1 MSSLQTPAAGL
12 ELVRAESQHV
22 GEIGRICYEA
32 FKNLHDRH
40 HFPLDLPSAAL
51 ARQVLGMMVSR
62 SDFYSVV
69 ALLDG
74 QVVGSNFLSL
84 SDPVAGIG
92 PVTVEPCHQ
101 GKDIGLALMQDV
113 VDQGRRRG
121 IERIRLLQET
131 INVGSLS
138 LYASMGFDSREEVA
152 YLQAAAAP
160 AGDPN
165 VRLVTDQD
173 LPAIEQLSANI
184 YMVSRRNEMAAAI
197 RYGFSPL
204 LRQRDGRVTG
214 YLIPG
219 LFGHGVAES
228 EDDACALV
236 GEMARRLPPD
246 AARFFCP
253 IGQADFFRRVLKM
266 GCRTIK
272 VWTLMTLGP
281 YEPPRRVWMP
291 SVLF

>member
-1 MSSLQTPAAGL
+1 MSSSQASPGL

-22 GEIGRICYEA
+22 GEMGRICYEA
-32 FKNLHDRH
+32 FKDLHDRH

-92 PVTVEPCHQ
+92 PITVEPCHQ
-101 GKDIGLALMQDV
+101 GKNIGLALMQDV
-113 VDQGRRRG
+113 VDHGRSRG

-131 INVGSLS
+131 MNVGSLS
-138 LYASMGFDSREEVA
+138 LYASMGFDFRAEVA

-160 AGDPN
+160 AEDPS
-165 VRLVTDQD
+165 VRPLNDQD
-173 LPAIEQLSANI
+173 LRAVEQLAADI
-184 YMVSRRNEMAAAI
+184 YQASRRNEVAAAI

-236 GEMARRLPPD
+236 GEMARRLP
-246 AARFFCP
+246 AQEARFFCP
-253 IGQADFFRRVLKM
+253 VGQANFFRGVLKM

-272 VWTLMTLGP
+272 VFTLMTLGP
-281 YEPPRRVWMP
+281 YEPPRQVWMP
-291 SVLF
+291 SVLY

>member
-1 MSSLQTPAAGL
+1 MSSSQTSAPGL

-22 GEIGRICYEA
+22 GEMGRICYEA
-32 FKNLHDRH
+32 FKELHDRH
-40 HFPLDLPSAAL
+40 HLPLDLPSAAQ
-51 ARQVLGMMVSR
+51 ARQVMGMMVSR

-113 VDQGRRRG
+113 VDHGRRRG

-131 INVGSLS
+131 INAGSLS

-160 AGDPN
+160 AEDPN
-165 VRLVTDQD
+165 VRPVTDQD
-173 LPAIEQLSANI
+173 VPAVEQLSADI
-184 YMVSRRNEMAAAI
+184 YQVSRRNEVAAAI
-197 RYGFSPL
+197 RYDFSPL
-204 LRQRDGRVTG
+204 LHQRDGRVTG

-219 LFGHGVAES
+219 LFGHGVAER

-236 GEMARRLPPD
+236 GEMARRLPPH

-253 IGQADFFRRVLKM
+253 VRQANFFRRVLKM

-281 YEPPRRVWMP
+281 YEPPREVWMP
-291 SVLF
+291 SVLY

>member
-1 MSSLQTPAAGL
+1 MSSSQTSGAGL

-113 VDQGRRRG
+113 VDQGRCRG

-152 YLQAAAAP
+152 YLQATAAP
-160 AGDPN
+160 AEDPN
-165 VRLVTDQD
+165 VRPVTEQD
-173 LPAIEQLSANI
+173 LSAVEQLSADI
-184 YMVSRRNEMAAAI
+184 YQGSRRNEVAAAI

-236 GEMARRLPPD
+236 GEMARRLPPE

-253 IGQADFFRRVLKM
+253 VRQANFFRRVLKM

-281 YEPPRRVWMP
+281 YKPPREVWMP
-291 SVLF
+291 SVLY

>member
-1 MSSLQTPAAGL
+1 LSSIQTSAPGL

-22 GEIGRICYEA
+22 GEMGRICYEA
-32 FKNLHDRH
+32 FKDLHDRH
-40 HFPLDLPSAAL
+40 HFPLDFPSAAL
-51 ARQVLGMMVSR
+51 TQQLLDMLVSR

-92 PVTVEPCHQ
+92 PVTVEPCQQ
-101 GKDIGLALMQDV
+101 GKDIGLALMRDV
-113 VDQGRRRG
+113 VDHGRSRG

-131 INVGSLS
+131 MNVGSLS

-160 AGDPN
+160 AEDPT
-165 VRLVTDQD
+165 VRPVTDQD
-173 LPAIEQLSANI
+173 LPAVEQLSAEI
-184 YMVSRRNEMAAAI
+184 YQASRRNEVGAAI
-197 RYGFSPL
+197 RYNFSPL

-253 IGQADFFRRVLKM
+253 VGQAEFFRRVLKM

-281 YEPPRRVWMP
+281 YEPPRPVWMP
-291 SVLF
+291 SVLY

>member
-1 MSSLQTPAAGL
+1 MSSSQTSPRI
-12 ELVRAESQHV
+12 ELVLAESQHV
-22 GEIGRICYEA
+22 GEMGRICYEA
-32 FKNLHDRH
+32 FKDLHDRH
-40 HFPLDLPSAAL
+40 RFPLDLPSAAM
-51 ARQVLGMMVSR
+51 ARQMLGMMVNGR
-62 SDFYSVV
+62 DFYSVV

-101 GKDIGLALMQDV
+101 GKNIGLALMQDV
-113 VDQGRRRG
+113 VDHGRRLG

-131 INVGSLS
+131 MNVGSLS

-152 YLQAAAAP
+152 YLQAAAA
-160 AGDPN
+160 AVEDPN
-165 VRLVTDQD
+165 VRPVTDQD
-173 LPAIEQLSANI
+173 LPAVERLAADI
-184 YMVSRRNEMAAAI
+184 YQVSRRNEVAAAI

-204 LRQRDGRVTG
+204 LRERDGRVTG

-219 LFGHGVAES
+219 LIGHGVAES

-236 GEMARRLPPD
+236 GEMARRLPPH

-253 IGQADFFRRVLKM
+253 LGQANFFREVLKM

-272 VWTLMTLGP
+272 VLTLMTLGP
-281 YEPPRRVWMP
+281 YEPPSQVWMP
-291 SVLF
+291 SVLY

>member
-1 MSSLQTPAAGL
+1 MSSSQTSAAGL
-12 ELVRAESQHV
+12 ELVRGESQHV
-22 GEIGRICYEA
+22 GEMGRICYEA
-32 FKNLHDRH
+32 FKDLHDRH
-40 HFPLDLPSAAL
+40 HFPPDFPSAAL

-113 VDQGRRRG
+113 VDHGRRRG

-160 AGDPN
+160 AEDPN
-165 VRLVTDQD
+165 VRPVTDQD
-173 LPAIEQLSANI
+173 LPAVEQLSADI
-184 YMVSRRNEMAAAI
+184 YQASRRNEVAAAI
-197 RYGFSPL
+197 RYDFSPL
-204 LRQRDGRVTG
+204 LRQRDGHVTG

-219 LFGHGVAES
+219 IFGHGVAES
-228 EDDACALV
+228 DDDACALV

-253 IGQADFFRRVLKM
+253 VRQANFFRRVLKM

-281 YEPPRRVWMP
+281 YEPPRQVWMP
-291 SVLF
+291 SVLY

>member
-1 MSSLQTPAAGL
+1 MSSSQFSVAGL
-12 ELVRAESQHV
+12 ELVPAESQHV
-22 GEIGRICYEA
+22 DEIGRICYEA
-32 FKNLHDRH
+32 FKDLNDRH
-40 HFPLDLPSAAL
+40 HFPLDFPSAAL
-51 ARQVLGMMVSR
+51 ARQVLGMMVNR
-62 SDFYSVV
+62 SDFYCVV
-69 ALLDG
+69 ARLDG

-101 GKDIGLALMQDV
+101 GKDIGLALMQAV
-113 VDQGRRRG
+113 VDHGRRRG

-131 INVGSLS
+131 MNVGSLS

-160 AGDPN
+160 AEDPN

-173 LPAIEQLSANI
+173 LPAVEQLAADI
-184 YMVSRRNEMAAAI
+184 YHASRRNEVAAAI

-204 LRQRDGRVTG
+204 LRQRGGRVTG

-219 LFGHGVAES
+219 IFGHGVAES

-236 GEMARRLPPD
+236 GEMARRLPPH
-246 AARFFCP
+246 AARFLCP
-253 IGQADFFRRVLKM
+253 VRQASFFRGVLKM

-281 YEPPRRVWMP
+281 YEPPRQVWMP
-291 SVLF
+291 SALY

>member
-1 MSSLQTPAAGL
+1 M
-12 ELVRAESQHV
+12 
-22 GEIGRICYEA
+22 GRICYEA
-32 FKNLHDRH
+32 FKDLHDRH
-40 HFPLDLPSAAL
+40 HFPLDLPSAAV

-62 SDFYSVV
+62 SDFYGVV

-84 SDPVAGIG
+84 SDSVAGIG

-113 VDQGRRRG
+113 VDHGRRRG

-131 INVGSLS
+131 MNAGSLS

-160 AGDPN
+160 AGDPS
-165 VRLVTDQD
+165 VRPVTEQD
-173 LPAIEQLSANI
+173 LPAIEQLSVDI
-184 YMVSRRNEMAAAI
+184 YQASRRNEVAAAI
-197 RYGFSPL
+197 RHDFSPL
-204 LRQRDGRVTG
+204 LRRRDGRVTG

-219 LFGHGVAES
+219 LLGHGVAES
-228 EDDACALV
+228 EDDACALI
-236 GEMARRLPPD
+236 GEMARRLPPH

-253 IGQADFFRRVLKM
+253 VRQADFFRRVLKM

-272 VWTLMTLGP
+272 VWTLMTQGP
-281 YEPPRRVWMP
+281 YEAPREVWMP
-291 SVLF
+291 SVLY

>member
-1 MSSLQTPAAGL
+1 MSSSQTSAGL

-22 GEIGRICYEA
+22 GEMGRICYEA
-32 FKNLHDRH
+32 FKDLHDRH
-40 HFPLDLPSAAL
+40 HLPLDLPNAAL
-51 ARQVLGMMVSR
+51 ARQVLGMMASR
-62 SDFYSVV
+62 SDFYGVV

-113 VDQGRRRG
+113 VDHGRRRG

-131 INVGSLS
+131 INAGSLS

-160 AGDPN
+160 AADPN
-165 VRLVTDQD
+165 VRAVTDQD
-173 LPAIEQLSANI
+173 LPAIEQLSAEI
-184 YMVSRRNEMAAAI
+184 YQASRRNEVAAAI
-197 RYGFSPL
+197 RYDFSPL

-228 EDDACALV
+228 EDDACALL
-236 GEMARRLPPD
+236 GEMARRLPPH

-253 IGQADFFRRVLKM
+253 VRQANFFRRVLKM

-281 YEPPRRVWMP
+281 YEPPREVWMP
-291 SVLF
+291 SVLY

>member
-1 MSSLQTPAAGL
+1 MSSSQTSGAGL

-113 VDQGRRRG
+113 VDQGRCRG

-152 YLQAAAAP
+152 YLQATATP
-160 AGDPN
+160 AEDPN
-165 VRLVTDQD
+165 VRPVIEQD
-173 LPAIEQLSANI
+173 LPAVEQLSANI
-184 YMVSRRNEMAAAI
+184 YQGSRRNEVAAAI

-204 LRQRDGRVTG
+204 LRQRNGRVTG

-236 GEMARRLPPD
+236 GEMARRLPPE

-253 IGQADFFRRVLKM
+253 VRQANFFRRVLKM

-281 YEPPRRVWMP
+281 YKPPREVWMP
-291 SVLF
+291 SVLY

>member
-1 MSSLQTPAAGL
+1 
-12 ELVRAESQHV
+12 VRAEPRHV

-32 FKNLHDRH
+32 FKDLHDRH
-40 HFPLDLPSAAL
+40 HLPLDLPSVAL

-92 PVTVEPCHQ
+92 PVSVEPCHQ
-101 GKDIGLALMQDV
+101 GKDIGLALMQDA
-113 VDQGRRRG
+113 VDHGRQRG

-160 AGDPN
+160 AEDPS
-165 VRLVTDQD
+165 VRPVTDQD
-173 LPAIEQLSANI
+173 LPAVEQLSADI
-184 YMVSRRNEMAAAI
+184 YQASRRNEVAAAI

-204 LRQRDGRVTG
+204 LCQRDGRVAG
-214 YLIPG
+214 YVIPG

-228 EDDACALV
+228 EEDACALI
-236 GEMARRLPPD
+236 GDLARRLPPY

-253 IGQADFFRRVLKM
+253 LRQASFFRRVLKM

-281 YEPPRRVWMP
+281 YEPPREVWMP
-291 SVLF
+291 SVLY

>member
-1 MSSLQTPAAGL
+1 MSSSQTSAGL

-22 GEIGRICYEA
+22 GEMGRICYEA
-32 FKNLHDRH
+32 FKDLSDRH

-51 ARQVLGMMVSR
+51 ARHVLGMMVSR

-113 VDQGRRRG
+113 VDHGRRRG

-131 INVGSLS
+131 MNVGSLS

-160 AGDPN
+160 DEDRN
-165 VRLVTDQD
+165 VRPVTHQD
-173 LPAIEQLSANI
+173 LPAVEQLAADI
-184 YMVSRRNEMAAAI
+184 YQASRRNEVAAAI
-197 RYGFSPL
+197 CHGFSPL
-204 LRQRDGRVTG
+204 LRQREGRVTG

-236 GEMARRLPPD
+236 GEMARRLPPH

-253 IGQADFFRRVLKM
+253 VRQANFFRGVLKM

-281 YEPPRRVWMP
+281 YEPPPLVWMP
-291 SVLF
+291 SVLY

>member
-1 MSSLQTPAAGL
+1 MSSSQTSVAGL
-12 ELVRAESQHV
+12 ALVRAESQHV

-32 FKNLHDRH
+32 FKDLHDLH
-40 HFPLDLPSAAL
+40 HVPLLLPSAAL

-74 QVVGSNFLSL
+74 QMVGSNFLSL

-101 GKDIGLALMQDV
+101 GMDIGLALMQDV
-113 VDQGRRRG
+113 VDHGRRRG
-121 IERIRLLQET
+121 IESIRLLQET

-160 AGDPN
+160 AEDPY
-165 VRLVTDQD
+165 VRPVTDQD
-173 LPAIEQLSANI
+173 LPAVDQLSADI
-184 YMVSRRNEMAAAI
+184 YHASRRNEVAAAI
-197 RYGFSPL
+197 RYNFSPL
-204 LRQRDGRVTG
+204 LYERDGRVTG

-236 GEMARRLPPD
+236 GEMARRLPPHS
-246 AARFFCP
+246 ARFFCP
-253 IGQADFFRRVLKM
+253 VRQANFFRRVLKM

-281 YEPPRRVWMP
+281 YEPPREVWMP
-291 SVLF
+291 SVLY

>member
-1 MSSLQTPAAGL
+1 MSSSRTSAAGL
-12 ELVRAESQHV
+12 ELVRAEPQHV
-22 GEIGRICYEA
+22 GEVGRICYEA
-32 FKNLHDRH
+32 FKDLHDRH

-51 ARQVLGMMVSR
+51 ARQVLGMMMGR
-62 SDFYSVV
+62 GDFYSVV
-69 ALLDG
+69 ALLDR

-92 PVTVEPCHQ
+92 PVTLEPCHQ

-113 VDQGRRRG
+113 VEHGRRRG

-131 INVGSLS
+131 INVASLS

-160 AGDPN
+160 AEDPD
-165 VRLVTDQD
+165 VRPVTDQD
-173 LPAIEQLSANI
+173 LPAVEQLSADI
-184 YMVSRRNEMAAAI
+184 YRASRRNEVAAAI
-197 RYGFSPL
+197 RYDFSPL
-204 LRQRDGRVTG
+204 LRERGGRVTG

-236 GEMARRLPPD
+236 GEVARRLPPH

-253 IGQADFFRRVLKM
+253 VRQASFFRRVLKM

-281 YEPPRRVWMP
+281 YEPPREVWMP
-291 SVLF
+291 SVLY

>member
-1 MSSLQTPAAGL
+1 MSSSQASAAGL
-12 ELVRAESQHV
+12 ELVRADSQHV
-22 GEIGRICYEA
+22 GEMGRICYEA
-32 FKNLHDRH
+32 FKDLHDRH
-40 HFPLDLPSAAL
+40 QLPLDLPSAAL
-51 ARQVLGMMVSR
+51 ARRVLGMMVSR
-62 SDFYSVV
+62 SDFYSVA
-69 ALLDG
+69 ALVDG

-92 PVTVEPCHQ
+92 PVTVETCHQ

-113 VDQGRRRG
+113 VDHGRRRG

-160 AGDPN
+160 AEDPN
-165 VRLVTDQD
+165 VRPLTDQD
-173 LPAIEQLSANI
+173 LPAVEQLSADI
-184 YMVSRRNEMAAAI
+184 YQASRRNEVAAAI
-197 RYGFSPL
+197 RYDFSPL

-214 YLIPG
+214 YLVPG

-236 GEMARRLPPD
+236 GEMARRLPPH

-253 IGQADFFRRVLKM
+253 VRQASFFRRVLKM

-281 YEPPRRVWMP
+281 YEPPREVWMP
-291 SVLF
+291 SVLY

>member
-1 MSSLQTPAAGL
+1 MSSSQTSAAAL

-22 GEIGRICYEA
+22 GEMGRICYEA

-40 HFPLDLPSAAL
+40 HFPLDLPSVAL

-101 GKDIGLALMQDV
+101 GKDIGLALMRDV
-113 VDQGRRRG
+113 VDEGRRRG
-121 IERIRLLQET
+121 IQRIRLLQET

-138 LYASMGFDSREEVA
+138 LYASMGFASREEVA

-160 AGDPN
+160 AEDPN
-165 VRLVTDQD
+165 VRPVTDQD
-173 LPAIEQLSANI
+173 LPAIEQLSADI
-184 YMVSRRNEMAAAI
+184 YQGSRCNEVAAAI
-197 RYGFSPL
+197 RYDFSPL

-236 GEMARRLPPD
+236 GEMARRLPPE

-253 IGQADFFRRVLKM
+253 VRQADFFRRVLKM

-281 YEPPRRVWMP
+281 YEPPREVWMP
-291 SVLF
+291 SVLY

>member
-1 MSSLQTPAAGL
+1 M
-12 ELVRAESQHV
+12 
-22 GEIGRICYEA
+22 GRICYEA
-32 FKNLHDRH
+32 FKDLHDRH
-40 HFPLDLPSAAL
+40 SFPLDLPSAAL
-51 ARQVLGMMVSR
+51 ARQVLGMLVSR

-69 ALLDG
+69 AFLDG

-101 GKDIGLALMQDV
+101 GKGIGRALMPDV
-113 VDQGRRRG
+113 VDHARRRG

-131 INVGSLS
+131 MNKGSLS
-138 LYASMGFDSREEVA
+138 LYASMGFDFRESVA
-152 YLQAAAAP
+152 YLQAVAAP
-160 AGDPN
+160 TADPN
-165 VRLVTDQD
+165 VRPVTEQD
-173 LPAIEQLSANI
+173 LTVVEQLAAEI
-184 YMVSRRNEMAAAI
+184 YQASRRNEVAAAI

-236 GEMARRLPPD
+236 GEMARRLPPH

-253 IGQADFFRRVLKM
+253 VRQANFFRGALKM

-281 YEPPRRVWMP
+281 YEPPRQVWMP
-291 SVLF
+291 SVLY

>member
-1 MSSLQTPAAGL
+1 MSSSQISAAGL
-12 ELVRAESQHV
+12 ELVRAESPHV
-22 GEIGRICYEA
+22 GEMGRICYEA
-32 FKNLHDRH
+32 FKSLHDRH
-40 HFPLDLPSAAL
+40 HLPLDVPSAAL
-51 ARQVLGMMVSR
+51 AQQVLGMMVSR

-101 GKDIGLALMQDV
+101 GKNIGLALMQNVMDH
-113 VDQGRRRG
+113 GRRCG

-160 AGDPN
+160 AEDPN
-165 VRLVTDQD
+165 VRPMTDQD
-173 LPAIEQLSANI
+173 LPVVEQLSADI
-184 YMVSRRNEMAAAI
+184 YQASRCNEVAAAI

-204 LRQRDGRVTG
+204 LRQRDGRITG

-228 EDDACALV
+228 EDDACALI
-236 GEMARRLPPD
+236 GEMARRLPPE

-253 IGQADFFRRVLKM
+253 VRQGNFFRRVLKM

-281 YEPPRRVWMP
+281 YEQPSHVWMP
-291 SVLF
+291 SVLY

>member
-1 MSSLQTPAAGL
+1 MSSSQTSAAVL

-32 FKNLHDRH
+32 FKDLHNRH
-40 HFPLDLPSAAL
+40 HVPLDLPSAAL

-69 ALLDG
+69 ALLGG

-113 VDQGRRRG
+113 VDHGRRRG

-131 INVGSLS
+131 INVSSLS

-160 AGDPN
+160 AEDPN
-165 VRLVTDQD
+165 VRPVTDQD
-173 LPAIEQLSANI
+173 LPAIEQLSADI
-184 YMVSRRNEMAAAI
+184 YKVSRRNEVAAAI
-197 RYGFSPL
+197 RYDFSPL

-219 LFGHGVAES
+219 MFGHGVAES

-253 IGQADFFRRVLKM
+253 VGQANFFRRVLKM

-281 YEPPRRVWMP
+281 YEPPRQVWMP
-291 SVLF
+291 SVLY